1 MFLSNRWLE
10 DLLAHIARQIRV
22 RLKSAKMSHQET
34 EKKINRVLNRMKEL
48 QISHK
53 RRFDELSEYQSQK
66 LEDILEK
73 LAAHFKSEETI
84 RCFCKWSVNEV
95 PAALATWK
103 ETKGEALKHVSKKT
117 HKFVQDWEYDTK
129 EFEKAQVE
137 LFQYFLEKYDLMEE
151 EIHKVEDEAFLD
163 DSQADGSQDEEV
175 PRSKSRITAAPLW
188 LRQGLASVVVGSPRV
203 LDWVA
208 KLKKMAQYKTKLES
222 YTDDPCDY
230 MSRRSRKCLKVI
242 ATRDHLLPFINEQLE
257 DAVQFL
263 KQIKEKIPKLIEGDE
278 QLYQQLL
285 KDKRTK
291 SEIQELYEPL
301 NRQMEWLKRSITV
314 YNLRE
319 VRKSD
324 FTKDELKCD
333 ERWESIIGNGSFST
347 VYKGVLALEGKP
359 EINVALKR
367 YRDPLT
373 TQNVW
378 HFVDE
383 EGALR

>member
-1 MFLSNRWLE
+1 
-10 DLLAHIARQIRV
+10 
-22 RLKSAKMSHQET
+22 
-34 EKKINRVLNRMKEL
+34 MKEL
-48 QISHK
+48 QTSQQHK
-53 RRFDELSEYQSQK
+53 FDDLREHQSQK
-66 LEDILEK
+66 FQDILEK

-84 RCFCKWSVNEV
+84 KRFGEWSVDEV
-95 PAALATWK
+95 PAVLETWK
-103 ETKGEALKHVSKKT
+103 ETKGEALKYISERT
-117 HKFVQDWEYDTK
+117 HQFVQQWEDDTN

-163 DSQADGSQDEEV
+163 GSQADVSQDEVV
-175 PRSKSRITAAPLW
+175 PRSKLQITAAQTW
-188 LRQGLASVVVGSPRV
+188 FRQGLASVVVGSPRV
-203 LDWVA
+203 FGNMGF
-208 KLKKMAQYKTKLES
+208 KPKNMAHYKAKLES

-242 ATRDHLLPFINEQLE
+242 ATSDRLLPFINEQLE

-263 KQIKEKIPKLIEGDE
+263 NQIKEKIPKLMEGDK
-278 QLYQQLL
+278 QLYQHLL
-285 KDKRTK
+285 VDKRAK
-291 SEIQELYEPL
+291 SEVQEIYEPL
-301 NRQMEWLKRSITV
+301 DQQTECLQRSMTV
-314 YNLRE
+314 YNLKE

-333 ERWESIIGNGSFST
+333 EMWESVIGNGSFST
-347 VYKGVLALEGKP
+347 VYKGVLAREGKP
-359 EINVALKR
+359 EIKVALKR

-378 HFVDE
+378 HFVGE